1 MNQESTPR
9 LVNLALTDWSAER
22 VAITMALAAPNDQRI
37 AQAAL
42 DLLTLDD
49 HVAAHAAWSDAQG
62 ASNPGTAP

>member
-1 MNQESTPR
+1 MTQEALPP
-9 LVNLALTDWSAER
+9 LVNLAQTDWSAER

-42 DLLTLDD
+42 ALLTLDD

-62 ASNPGTAP
+62 AAR

>member
-1 MNQESTPR
+1 MTQEPLPP
-9 LVNLALTDWSAER
+9 LVNLALTDWSGDR
-22 VAITMALAAPNDQRI
+22 VAATLALAAPNDQRI

-62 ASNPGTAP
+62 APNPGTAP

>member
-1 MNQESTPR
+1 MTLKAPPP
-9 LVNLALTDWSAER
+9 LVNLALTDWSGDR
-22 VAITMALAAPNDQRI
+22 VAATLALAAPNDQRI

-62 ASNPGTAP
+62 APNPGTAP